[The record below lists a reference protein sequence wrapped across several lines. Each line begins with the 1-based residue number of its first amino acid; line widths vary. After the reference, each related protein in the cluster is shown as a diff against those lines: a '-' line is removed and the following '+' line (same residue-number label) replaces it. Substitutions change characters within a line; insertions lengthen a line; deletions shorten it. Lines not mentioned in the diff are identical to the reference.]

1 MTRQICE
8 WLYLFLNNLIK
19 SQILTSVKMKISL
32 IYKDQHPALHAELK
46 YSQMLVAP
54 RVCQVASRNMLD
66 TLLKTHGHPLL
77 MQKSSNLSNGSFS
90 HRLLRQ
96 KLMITTMLDLASL
109 VTIEQHL
116 PPVPG
121 RRSILW
127 RSPNIC
133 ALRKNLLITVYME
146 WVRPLFS
153 IEIQ

>member
-1 MTRQICE
+1 MTAASDS
-8 WLYLFLNNLIK
+8 FFFA
-19 SQILTSVKMKISL
+19 
-32 IYKDQHPALHAELK
+32 D
-46 YSQMLVAP
+46 VAS
-54 RVCQVASRNMLD
+54 RVHQVASRNMLD

-127 RSPNIC
+127 RSPKIC

-146 WVRPLFS
+146 RVRPLFS
-153 IEIQ
+153 